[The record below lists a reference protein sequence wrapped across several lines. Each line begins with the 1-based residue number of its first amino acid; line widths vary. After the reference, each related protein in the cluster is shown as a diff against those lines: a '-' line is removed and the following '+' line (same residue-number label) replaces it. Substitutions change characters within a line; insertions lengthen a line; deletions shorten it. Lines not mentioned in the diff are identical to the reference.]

1 MAAKLDFRSV
11 WVNLQAD
18 NASKEVKNVGILRLM
33 AMWTGLHKIAGAEIS
48 FLSSGH
54 SHEDVDAL
62 FSLLRAHLE
71 KTENCGPPMTS
82 RPALSLFSNALETV
96 PMSHSGMLKCFLST
110 RTGFSFDFMSTKT
123 FETTRMIINR
133 P

>member
-71 KTENCGPPMTS
+71 KNRELWTPDDFKTC
-82 RPALSLFSNALETV
+82 LE
-96 PMSHSGMLKCFLST
+96 
-110 RTGFSFDFMSTKT
+110 SF
-123 FETTRMIINR
+123 FECPGNR
-133 P
+133 PNEPQRYVEMLSQYKDWILI

>member
-71 KTENCGPPMTS
+71 KKTRTVDPPMTS
-82 RPALSLFSNALETV
+82 RPALSLFSNAL
-96 PMSHSGMLKCFLST
+96 G
-110 RTGFSFDFMSTKT
+110 
-123 FETTRMIINR
+123 NR
-133 P
+133 PNEPQRYVEMLSQYKDWILIWLHVHKNLWNHQNDN